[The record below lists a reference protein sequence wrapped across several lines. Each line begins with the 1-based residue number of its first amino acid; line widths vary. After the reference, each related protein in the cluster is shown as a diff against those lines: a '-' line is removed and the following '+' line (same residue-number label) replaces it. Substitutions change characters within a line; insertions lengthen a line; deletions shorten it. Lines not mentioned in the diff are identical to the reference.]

1 MKIIIVGAGKIGTHI
16 AQEFIKENRDVV
28 LIEKDTEIA
37 RIASNNLDCLVINE
51 DGTSA
56 EVLKKAGIAKTD
68 WFLALTG
75 SDESNIV
82 SCGLVSAEYPEIRTV
97 ARVKN
102 PFYTTLN
109 KAQKEALGLDIIIN
123 PAKETATEI
132 KRIIEEGFAES
143 IIPLHE
149 GQLQLRLIKA
159 QEFPG
164 FCGKTLQ
171 EIKKHTEK
179 DFLIAAVVNDGD
191 FEIPSGSYMISES
204 DMLYVLGTPS
214 VLDEVLERVDAL
226 KQKSRRIVIIG
237 ATSVTERLIES
248 LLDTERSLSFYEKI
262 KAGFRKKITIQVL
275 DASRDAGKA
284 IVKKFPEV
292 DAAYG
297 DCSEE
302 NFLEEMQIQKA
313 DLVIT
318 ATESQTFN
326 ILTAQLVKSLGAK
339 KAIAITLNDRYL
351 NLAGELTVD
360 ALISVK
366 NAAAASILS
375 LIRRGHIKT
384 IHSFYEADVEIVELT
399 LDKNSHAIGKSLKEL
414 ALPRGTLVAFVINK
428 HTVTVPTG
436 DTMLHDGD
444 TVALVVRKNAITK
457 LEAVFGG
464 SVGI

>member
-1 MKIIIVGAGKIGTHI
+1 
-16 AQEFIKENRDVV
+16 
-28 LIEKDTEIA
+28 
-37 RIASNNLDCLVINE
+37 
-51 DGTSA
+51 
-56 EVLKKAGIAKTD
+56 
-68 WFLALTG
+68 
-75 SDESNIV
+75 
-82 SCGLVSAEYPEIRTV
+82 
-97 ARVKN
+97 
-102 PFYTTLN
+102 
-109 KAQKEALGLDIIIN
+109 
-123 PAKETATEI
+123 
-132 KRIIEEGFAES
+132 
-143 IIPLHE
+143 
-149 GQLQLRLIKA
+149 
-159 QEFPG
+159 
-164 FCGKTLQ
+164 
-171 EIKKHTEK
+171 
-179 DFLIAAVVNDGD
+179 
-191 FEIPSGSYMISES
+191 
-204 DMLYVLGTPS
+204 
-214 VLDEVLERVDAL
+214 
-226 KQKSRRIVIIG
+226 
-237 ATSVTERLIES
+237 
-248 LLDTERSLSFYEKI
+248 
-262 KAGFRKKITIQVL
+262 
-275 DASRDAGKA
+275 
-284 IVKKFPEV
+284 
-292 DAAYG
+292 
-297 DCSEE
+297 
-302 NFLEEMQIQKA
+302 MQIQKA

>member
-16 AQEFIKENRDVV
+16 AQEFIKENRDVI

-82 SCGLVSAEYPEIRTV
+82 SCGLVSAEYSEIRTV

-123 PAKETATEI
+123 PARETATEI
-132 KRIIEEGFAES
+132 KRIIDEGFAES

-237 ATSVTERLIES
+237 AASVTERLIES

-326 ILTAQLVKSLGAK
+326 ILTAQLVKSLGVK